1 MSACPGPGLKVQAGC
16 VSLSSLHTLQ
26 SGLHP
31 WLQDSWLGAGL
42 VTAADILARDSRRDT
57 GSTGEQFAAVHSG
70 NIVQHLA
77 AVARMARAGT
87 GTRPED
93 ARRLGQ
99 IIARLVSRL
108 VETKNEDTETTEA
121 LEDVWCL
128 YLSGT
133 IEVEVETV
141 ARILDYCETLFIKE
155 CETMIV
161 DALEIDLEVWFEK
174 KILIRIIASS
184 RNLFSKLMKIFSTMF
199 EEIGQNEK
207 LLKVYQKLCR
217 TIHSCSSNPILLFPS
232 QYQALASLLLAN
244 IVSKNE
250 SFDVLTSQY
259 KSNLDVKLILLQFE
273 DV

>member
-1 MSACPGPGLKVQAGC
+1 M
-16 VSLSSLHTLQ
+16 SLSSLQTLQ

-31 WLQDSWLGAGL
+31 WLQDSWLGSGL
-42 VTAADILARDSRRDT
+42 VTAADLLARDSRRDT
-57 GSTGEQFAAVHSG
+57 GSNGEQFAAVHSG
-70 NIVQHLA
+70 NIVQQLA
-77 AVARMARAGT
+77 TVARLERAGT

-108 VETKNEDTETTEA
+108 VDTKNEDTETMEA

-128 YLSGT
+128 YLSGM
-133 IEVEVETV
+133 IEVEVDTV
-141 ARILDYCETLFIKE
+141 ASILDYCETLFMRE
-155 CETMIV
+155 SETMIV
-161 DALEIDLEVWFEK
+161 DALENDLEVLFEK
-174 KILIRIIASS
+174 KILIGIIASS

-207 LLKVYQKLCR
+207 LLRVYQKLCR

-244 IVSKNE
+244 S
-250 SFDVLTSQY
+250 
-259 KSNLDVKLILLQFE
+259 VKRTY
-273 DV
+273 

>member
-1 MSACPGPGLKVQAGC
+1 M
-16 VSLSSLHTLQ
+16 SLSSLQTLQ

-31 WLQDSWLGAGL
+31 WLQDSWLGSGL

-57 GSTGEQFAAVHSG
+57 GNSGEQFAAVHSG
-70 NIVQHLA
+70 NIVQQLA
-77 AVARMARAGT
+77 AVARLARAGT

-108 VETKNEDTETTEA
+108 VDTKNEDTETMEA

-128 YLSGT
+128 YLSGM
-133 IEVEVETV
+133 IEVEVDTV
-141 ARILDYCETLFIKE
+141 ATILDYCESLFMNE

-161 DALEIDLEVWFEK
+161 DALENSEVGFEK
-174 KILIRIIASS
+174 KILTRVIASN

-207 LLKVYQKLCR
+207 LLRVYQKLCR

-244 IVSKNE
+244 IVNRNE

>member
-1 MSACPGPGLKVQAGC
+1 MKG
-16 VSLSSLHTLQ
+16 
-26 SGLHP
+26 
-31 WLQDSWLGAGL
+31 
-42 VTAADILARDSRRDT
+42 
-57 GSTGEQFAAVHSG
+57 
-70 NIVQHLA
+70 
-77 AVARMARAGT
+77 
-87 GTRPED
+87 
-93 ARRLGQ
+93 
-99 IIARLVSRL
+99 
-108 VETKNEDTETTEA
+108 
-121 LEDVWCL
+121 
-128 YLSGT
+128 
-133 IEVEVETV
+133 
-141 ARILDYCETLFIKE
+141 ILDYCETLFIKE